1 MTAPVRPTTGPS
13 SAGDDD
19 RPPPDVEITAS
30 LVRHLLATQHPDLAD
45 LPLRHADG
53 GWDNEMWRLG
63 DDLAVRLPRRTF
75 GATAAEHEQHWVP
88 ELARRLSLAVPLPLR
103 VGRPDAD
110 YPYPWTVVRWV
121 AGTPAWQQAVPA
133 RSGWAPH
140 LADALADLHVPA
152 PPDAPVNPF
161 RGGPLAGRDEAVR
174 ERLAAVGSGPDRLLR
189 QWADAVDAPTWGGPP
204 LWIHGD
210 PHPAN
215 LVVRGGV
222 LAGLVDFSD
231 LTAGDP
237 ATDLATAW
245 LTFDAAGRAAF
256 LARLQ
261 ARGAVDPDTWRRA
274 RGWAL
279 SMASTMAARPP
290 GGPIHGIGRHAL
302 AALVEESGGGSA
314 T

>member
-1 MTAPVRPTTGPS
+1 MTAPGGPTAAAG
-13 SAGDDD
+13 GDDE
-19 RPPPDVEITAS
+19 RPPPDVEITAP
-30 LVRHLLATQHPDLAD
+30 LVRGLLATQHPDLAD
-45 LPLRHADG
+45 LPLHHADG

-75 GATAAEHEQHWVP
+75 GATAAEHEQRWVP
-88 ELARRLSLAVPLPLR
+88 ELARLLGLAVPLPVR
-103 VGRPDAD
+103 VGRPAAG

-133 RSGWAPH
+133 RADWAPQ

-152 PPDAPVNPF
+152 PHDAPANPF
-161 RGGPLAGRDEAVR
+161 RGGALTDRDDAVR
-174 ERLAAVGSGPDRLLR
+174 ERLAATGPGSGRLLR
-189 QWADAVDAPTWGGPP
+189 HWADAVAAPTWSDPP
-204 LWIHGD
+204 VWIHGD

-215 LVVRGGV
+215 LVVRGGR

-256 LARLQ
+256 QARLQ
-261 ARGAVDPDTWRRA
+261 ARGALDASTWRRA

-279 SMASTMAARPP
+279 SMASMMAARPP
-290 GGPIHGIGRHAL
+290 GGPIQGIGRHAL
-302 AALVEESGGGSA
+302 ATLLEESDGGDPD
-314 T
+314 